1 MHSSGMEPSRLDHRQ
16 SGGRSP
22 DAVLLADVG
31 GTKARFA
38 WLVAGRLGE
47 VTSLSVAEYSG
58 FEDALGAFMSSRP
71 EGAAIGDA
79 LLAVAGPVQDRSV
92 TLTNSGWYIDADD
105 LCRQF
110 GFERVELIND
120 HAALALS
127 LPHFTSADVRPLGQ
141 GHPRP
146 DAPAAV
152 VGPGT
157 GLGVAALI
165 HKGGLEGVL
174 QTEGGHVT
182 FAGADRREDAVIQ
195 FLRDRTRHVSAER
208 ILSGPGLVNLYEAI
222 SAVDGLIGPPR
233 TASEI
238 TAAAVARSCP
248 LSQATLSMF
257 SAMLGTFAGNV
268 ALTFGAR
275 GGVYIAGGI
284 APKIADYLSRSPF
297 RDRFEAKGRF
307 RSYLAAVPSYVITR
321 QDPAFAGLQACCAPR
336 SSSP

>member
-1 MHSSGMEPSRLDHRQ
+1 MEPSKQEDRRP
-16 SGGRSP
+16 GRHAAE
-22 DAVLLADVG
+22 AVLLADIG

-38 WLVAGRLGE
+38 WLATGRLGE
-47 VTSLSVAEYSG
+47 VTSFPVADYSG
-58 FEDALGAFMSSRP
+58 IEDALGAFMSSQP
-71 EGAAIGDA
+71 EGAAIKDA
-79 LLAVAGPVQDRSV
+79 LLAVAGPVQARSV
-92 TLTNSGWYIDADD
+92 TLTNSGWRIDADD
-105 LCRQF
+105 LCRRF

-127 LPHFTSADVRPLGQ
+127 LPHFTPADVRPLGQ

-146 DAPAAV
+146 HAPAAV

-208 ILSGPGLVNLYEAI
+208 ILSGPGIVNLYEAI
-222 SAVDGLIGPPR
+222 SAVDGLIGPTR

-238 TAAAVARSCP
+238 TQAAITRSCP

-268 ALTFGAR
+268 ALTFGAQ

-284 APKIADYLSRSPF
+284 APNIVDYLSRSPF
-297 RDRFEAKGRF
+297 RERFEAKGRF
-307 RSYLAAVPSYVITR
+307 RSYLCAVPSYVITR
-321 QDPAFAGLQACCAPR
+321 PDPAFLGMQACRAPC
-336 SSSP
+336 SPSH